1 MTDQIVTMAPRTLD
15 DQILDLLRRDAR
27 TSTSAIARKLGI
39 ARSTVQGRIERL
51 EKTGV
56 IRGYTVQLAPAAL
69 SRQVEAHVMIVI
81 DPAQQATVERK
92 LKTMSAVTQLLTVSG
107 TFDLIAMI
115 GTESTEALD
124 VALDAVRECP
134 GVKSTQTSI
143 VLSRRFVR

>member
-1 MTDQIVTMAPRTLD
+1 MATHSVDEQL
-15 DQILDLLRRDAR
+15 LELLRRDAR
-27 TSTSAIARKLGI
+27 TSTAELARKLGI

-69 SRQVEAHVMIVI
+69 SRQVEAHVMIVV
-81 DPAQQATVERK
+81 DPAQQTAVERK
-92 LKTMSAVTQLLTVSG
+92 LKTMHAVTQLLTVSG

-115 GTESTEALD
+115 GAESTEALD
-124 VALDAVRECP
+124 TALDAVRECP

-143 VLSRRFVR
+143 VLTRRFVR

>member
-1 MTDQIVTMAPRTLD
+1 MANRTVD

-27 TSTSAIARKLGI
+27 TSTSELARKLGI

-51 EKTGV
+51 EKNGV

-69 SRQVEAHVMIVI
+69 SRQVEAHVMIVV

-92 LKTMSAVTQLLTVSG
+92 LRTMHAVTQLLTVSG

-115 GTESTEALD
+115 GAESTEALD
-124 VALDAVRECP
+124 AALDAVRECP

-143 VLSRRFVR
+143 VLTRRFVR